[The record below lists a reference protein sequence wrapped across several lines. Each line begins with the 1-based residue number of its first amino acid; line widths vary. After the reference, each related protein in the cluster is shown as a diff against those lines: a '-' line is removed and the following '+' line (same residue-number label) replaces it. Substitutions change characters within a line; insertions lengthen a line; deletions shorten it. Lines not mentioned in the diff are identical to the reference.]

1 MATASNSFNSPFQ
14 ASFQRVAETAAT
26 YGFALVDEVH
36 SLVDE
41 PTYVPKQIHPRVKQL
56 AVTGLIFFGTLI
68 STLGKLAYEVEAVG
82 RDGTTRPFGK
92 PWFLVLLMFAGM
104 SLNLPLSLFL
114 DLARSL
120 RRRSKYLAR
129 LIARSS
135 STRRRLT
142 YEPYQPLYTPL
153 LQFDADDDEVYQAP
167 RVLQSPFASS
177 STAAAAA
184 TLRFRLLDKQL
195 LLLAVPTLFDL
206 AGAALLNVG
215 LLAVT
220 ASATQM
226 LRQSLLPFAALMG
239 VCLWGKRMNRYHL
252 TGLAGCMTGL
262 CMVAAAALASGFGGS
277 SAPSSR
283 GAMAAGIGLILAS
296 QMLAAGQLLIDQGWY
311 YSRLQLSPLKVVG
324 AEGLLGFVLTLCV
337 VLPLAQVSA
346 APEGWG
352 LAEDSW
358 DSLVMVGSRP
368 LLQLLLLAY
377 TGSLAAYNIC
387 GMVTTGELS
396 AVDTALL
403 QAVRTLFVWI
413 INLLIF
419 AVASAFVPDASDQ
432 LQPLLPGNHT
442 SSTTAAAAAAAAG
455 APAAGLSAGSSL
467 LHFPSGSGSS
477 SRSGI
482 GLLHQQQQQQRQGF
496 HALWQSLWQQQQ
508 QQQHGIGLGSSSSL
522 QETAAAGLLGLGAAF
537 NPGPAQLV
545 DVASQL
551 PGEPW
556 LPWSFLQAAGFLV
569 LVLAAVTYSKGD
581 NERQRR
587 QLQDEAALI
596 MMDRPPSVAGSFASG
611 AHAAAGRRFTAHMDI
626 DAAAYLRSLARG
638 SFRDQRERLYGITP
652 VPSQSQ
658 MTPVTPRSGSLL
670 GAWSMGRQ
678 RSGGLAG
685 GGGGCL
691 GFAGTAEGLDGW
703 ESLAGMSPGSTGSP
717 SRVGSLGQETVAAAA
732 AAAAA
737 GAAAAACDTVLVVA
751 EESGVD
757 AGVLS
762 EYRAAAAAA
771 VDGVAGTLREQQ
783 SA

>member
-177 STAAAAA
+177 STTAAA

-403 QAVRTLFVWI
+403 QA
-413 INLLIF
+413 
-419 AVASAFVPDASDQ
+419 
-432 LQPLLPGNHT
+432 
-442 SSTTAAAAAAAAG
+442 
-455 APAAGLSAGSSL
+455 
-467 LHFPSGSGSS
+467 
-477 SRSGI
+477 
-482 GLLHQQQQQQRQGF
+482 
-496 HALWQSLWQQQQ
+496 
-508 QQQHGIGLGSSSSL
+508 
-522 QETAAAGLLGLGAAF
+522 
-537 NPGPAQLV
+537 LV

-556 LPWSFLQAAGFLV
+556 LGWSFLQAAGFLI

-638 SFRDQRERLYGITP
+638 SFRDQREREMVYRFQDSPGQGSTLNA
-652 VPSQSQ
+652 SHHLEALLSHLLHQQSKDYKQ
-658 MTPVTPRSGSLL
+658 LCGSR
-670 GAWSMGRQ
+670 GMNKS
-678 RSGGLAG
+678 LAC
-685 GGGGCL
+685 GCL
-691 GFAGTAEGLDGW
+691 QHSTTACFYFLPPHGPSKYDLVVMSHMSEHVALLPVVSLPSNASEEQAQQLQATVRQLLEEPGTHVKSLQPIKTYKLAEG
-703 ESLAGMSPGSTGSP
+703 ATGSSQKLP
-717 SRVGSLGQETVAAAA
+717 LLLRTPAP
-732 AAAAA
+732 
-737 GAAAAACDTVLVVA
+737 
-751 EESGVD
+751 D
-757 AGVLS
+757 APQSSVFEALMPLLS
-762 EYRAAAAAA
+762 SDEVYGLLDDAWARYSSFCRFA
-771 VDGVAGTLREQQ
+771 RW
-783 SA
+783 